1 MCIVS
6 LFSHV
11 LIKIS
16 AKGLKSSSISWCLKN
31 ANGNRSENMFRCA
44 QTLQKFCLSSR
55 VRVIKTIRT
64 KMNVA
69 RTLLEE
75 LPNMKIIH
83 LVRDPRAVLQSQ
95 SNLGQCNTEQG
106 GIESCTN
113 KLCYSLENNLVEE
126 EFIMRDYPNRIIPVL
141 YEEIAK
147 HPTDIQ
153 LEIQWTQSF
162 ETVYRLDVTTSSS
175 IINMTLSRT
184 ISLYNR
190 LFTHWDCSKNH
201 DLILICVN

>member
-1 MCIVS
+1 M
-6 LFSHV
+6 
-11 LIKIS
+11 
-16 AKGLKSSSISWCLKN
+16 
-31 ANGNRSENMFRCA
+31 
-44 QTLQKFCLSSR
+44 
-55 VRVIKTIRT
+55 IKTIRT

-126 EFIMRDYPNRIIPVL
+126 EFIMRDYPNRILPVM
-141 YEEIAK
+141 YEDIAK
-147 HPTDIQ
+147 HPIETSQKLYEFAGYEFTDTIKEYVFNNT
-153 LEIQWTQSF
+153 LAGEGNTNVYSTQRSN
-162 ETVYRLDVTTSSS
+162 SSEHVD
-175 IINMTLSRT
+175 NWKNTMNPDFRK
-184 ISLYNR
+184 YVQNR
-190 LFTHWDCSKNH
+190 CNYVIKHYKFDTAHN
-201 DLILICVN
+201 